1 MRRET
6 VKNLVTTAM
15 VTALVLGGST
25 MVYAEEFPVEV
36 ETETA
41 LDEIAE
47 AEIEAATE
55 EVTEAA
61 EETTTEPETE
71 AIVSEEPETEA
82 ALDSATWIQVTGN
95 NSNSGVLGGGGN
107 SSSTPAAGGRT
118 VDYYSLPANGGTWDG
133 SHYIKTDGSMA
144 TDVFFFDG
152 TYTYYL
158 QTDGSPMKDKLTYH
172 PDGEHIVY
180 FDQNGHEVFTTFQYC
195 PSVQY
200 TCYFDSN
207 GYLYKD
213 QITFVGDKTYYLNGN
228 GAMEQNGWFQ
238 FANGR
243 DYGWANADGTLNTT
257 GWGTDPYGR
266 TVFYH
271 WNGMVARGLISDGA
285 YYYSMDETDGHY
297 LGQFSMDSWQTDS
310 LGNPVTPG
318 VRNTIN
324 FLNTE
329 FKWL

>member
-1 MRRET
+1 MRRKT

-15 VTALVLGGST
+15 VTAFVLGGST
-25 MVYAEEFPVEV
+25 MDVYAEELPVEV
-36 ETETA
+36 ETEAA

-47 AEIEAATE
+47 AETE
-55 EVTEAA
+55 TVAEESTEVTE
-61 EETTTEPETE
+61 EPSVESETE
-71 AIVSEEPETEA
+71 AIVSEEAETEA
-82 ALDSATWIQVTGN
+82 VLESNESDS
-95 NSNSGVLGGGGN
+95 SML
-107 SSSTPAAGGRT
+107 AAGGRT
-118 VDYYSLPANGGTWDG
+118 VDYYSLSAEGGTWDG
-133 SHYIKTDGSMA
+133 RHYIKADGTMA

-158 QTDGSPMKDKLTYH
+158 MTDGTPMTDKLTYH

-195 PSVQY
+195 TSVQY

-243 DYGWANADGTLNTT
+243 DYGWANTDGTLNTT

-271 WNGMVARGLISDGA
+271 WNGMVARGLITDGY
-285 YYYSMDETDGHY
+285 YYYSMDETDGHF
-297 LGQFSMDSWQTDS
+297 LGSFADTPSKGNERATDAEIS
-310 LGNPVTPG
+310 KMLSHMSE
-318 VRNTIN
+318 
-324 FLNTE
+324 LQ
-329 FKWL
+329 WW

>member
-1 MRRET
+1 MRRKT

-25 MVYAEEFPVEV
+25 VVYAEELPVEV
-36 ETETA
+36 ETEAA

-47 AEIEAATE
+47 AETETVME
-55 EVTEAA
+55 EVTEVT
-61 EETTTEPETE
+61 EESSVEPEIETVVSEEAETE
-71 AIVSEEPETEA
+71 AVLENNES
-82 ALDSATWIQVTGN
+82 DS
-95 NSNSGVLGGGGN
+95 SML
-107 SSSTPAAGGRT
+107 AAGGRT
-118 VDYYSLPANGGTWDG
+118 VDYYSLPADGGNWDG
-133 SHYIKTDGSMA
+133 SNYTKADGTLA

-228 GAMEQNGWFQ
+228 GALEQNGWFQ

-271 WNGMVARGLISDGA
+271 WNGMVARGLISDGV

-297 LGQFSMDSWQTDS
+297 LGQFSMDSWQDNT
-310 LGNPVTPG
+310 G
-318 VRNTIN
+318 VPISDKARNVIN

-329 FKWL
+329 LQWW

>member
-1 MRRET
+1 MRRKT

-15 VTALVLGGST
+15 VTTLVLGGST
-25 MVYAEEFPVEV
+25 MVYAEEFP
-36 ETETA
+36 
-41 LDEIAE
+41 
-47 AEIEAATE
+47 AEI
-55 EVTEAA
+55 
-61 EETTTEPETE
+61 
-71 AIVSEEPETEA
+71 ETEA
-82 ALDSATWIQVTGN
+82 ALDEITEAETETEAEEATWIQVTGN
-95 NSNSGVLGGGGN
+95 NSNSGVLGGGGS

-133 SHYIKTDGSMA
+133 SHYNKADGSMA

-158 QTDGSPMKDKLTYH
+158 MTDGTPMKDKLTYH
-172 PDGEHIVY
+172 PDGEHIIY

-271 WNGMVARGLISDGA
+271 WNGMVARGLITDGY
-285 YYYSMDETDGHY
+285 YYYSMGETDGHL
-297 LGQFSMDSWQTDS
+297 LGSFADTPSNGKGMTPAEEQRHNAKVQEFMS
-310 LGNPVTPG
+310 LIG
-318 VRNTIN
+318 
-324 FLNTE
+324 
-329 FKWL
+329 W

>member
-1 MRRET
+1 MRRKT

-36 ETETA
+36 ETEVA

-47 AEIEAATE
+47 AETE
-55 EVTEAA
+55 TVVEETTEVTE
-61 EETTTEPETE
+61 EPSIESETE
-71 AIVSEEPETEA
+71 AILESNES
-82 ALDSATWIQVTGN
+82 DS
-95 NSNSGVLGGGGN
+95 SML
-107 SSSTPAAGGRT
+107 AAGGRT
-118 VDYYSLPANGGTWDG
+118 VDYYSLPADGGNWDG
-133 SHYIKTDGSMA
+133 SHYTKADGTLA

-152 TYTYYL
+152 MYTYYL

-180 FDQNGHEVFTTFQYC
+180 FDQDGHEVFTTFQYC

-297 LGQFSMDSWQTDS
+297 LGQFSMNSWQSTDGA
-310 LGNPVTPG
+310 GNPVSDKA
-318 VRNTIN
+318 RQSIN
-324 FLNTE
+324 WWNTE
-329 FKWL
+329 FKGWL

>member
-1 MRRET
+1 MRRKT

-25 MVYAEEFPVEV
+25 MVYAEELPVEV
-36 ETETA
+36 ETEAA

-47 AEIEAATE
+47 AETETVME
-55 EVTEAA
+55 EVTEVT
-61 EETTTEPETE
+61 EESSVEPEIETVVSEEAETE
-71 AIVSEEPETEA
+71 AVLENNES
-82 ALDSATWIQVTGN
+82 DS
-95 NSNSGVLGGGGN
+95 SML
-107 SSSTPAAGGRT
+107 AAGGRT
-118 VDYYSLPANGGTWDG
+118 VDYYSLPADGGNWDG
-133 SHYIKTDGSMA
+133 SHYTKADGTLA

-158 QTDGSPMKDKLTYH
+158 MTDGTPMTDKLTYH

-195 PSVQY
+195 TSVQY

-243 DYGWANADGTLNTT
+243 DYGWANADGTLNTA

-297 LGQFSMDSWQTDS
+297 LGQFSMDSWQSTDGA
-310 LGNPVTPG
+310 GNPVSPEA
-318 VRNTIN
+318 RNTIN
-324 FLNTE
+324 FLNTQ
-329 FKWL
+329 FRWL

>member
-1 MRRET
+1 MRRKT

-25 MVYAEEFPVEV
+25 MVYAEEFSVEV
-36 ETETA
+36 ETEAA

-47 AEIEAATE
+47 AETETATE
-55 EVTEAA
+55 EVTEEA
-61 EETTTEPETE
+61 TTEPETE

-82 ALDSATWIQVTGN
+82 
-95 NSNSGVLGGGGN
+95 VLEGSEGD
-107 SSSTPAAGGRT
+107 SSTPAVEGRI
-118 VDYYSLPANGGTWDG
+118 VDHLSLPAEGGTWDG
-133 SHYIKTDGSMA
+133 RHYIKADGTMA

-158 QTDGSPMKDKLTYH
+158 MTDGTPMTDKLTYH

-257 GWGTDPYGR
+257 GWGYDPYGR

-271 WNGMVARGLISDGA
+271 WNGMVARGLITDGY
-285 YYYSMDETDGHY
+285 YYYSMDETDGHL
-297 LGQFSMDSWQTDS
+297 LGSFAD
-310 LGNPVTPG
+310 TPSSG
-318 VRNTIN
+318 KEGWTPAEEQRHWAKSD
-324 FLNTE
+324 E
-329 FKWL
+329 FKKLIGWY

>member
-1 MRRET
+1 MKKKKI
-6 VKNLVTTAM
+6 VMAAVM
-15 VTALVLGGST
+15 MALTLSSST
-25 MVYAEEFPVEV
+25 MVYGETIEQSTEV
-36 ETETA
+36 AADTA
-41 LDEIAE
+41 D
-47 AEIEAATE
+47 
-55 EVTEAA
+55 
-61 EETTTEPETE
+61 
-71 AIVSEEPETEA
+71 
-82 ALDSATWIQVTGN
+82 
-95 NSNSGVLGGGGN
+95 
-107 SSSTPAAGGRT
+107 GGRT
-118 VDYYSLPANGGTWDG
+118 VDYYSLLANGGTWDG
-133 SHYIKTDGSMA
+133 RHYIKADGTMA
-144 TDVFFFDG
+144 ADVFFFDG

-158 QTDGSPMKDKLTYH
+158 MTDGTPMKDKLTYH

-180 FDQNGHEVFTTFQYC
+180 FDQNGHEVFTTFRYC

-200 TCYFDSN
+200 TCYFDSQ

-213 QITFVGDKTYYLNGN
+213 QITFVGDKAYYLNGN

-297 LGQFSMDSWQTDS
+297 LGQFSMDSWQ
-310 LGNPVTPG
+310 VTNSAGRPISDKA
-318 VRNTIN
+318 RNTIN
-324 FLNTE
+324 FLNTQ
-329 FKWL
+329 FRWL

>member
-1 MRRET
+1 MKKKKI
-6 VKNLVTTAM
+6 VMAAVM
-15 VTALVLGGST
+15 MALTLSSST
-25 MVYAEEFPVEV
+25 MVYGETIEQSTEV
-36 ETETA
+36 AADTA
-41 LDEIAE
+41 D
-47 AEIEAATE
+47 
-55 EVTEAA
+55 
-61 EETTTEPETE
+61 
-71 AIVSEEPETEA
+71 
-82 ALDSATWIQVTGN
+82 
-95 NSNSGVLGGGGN
+95 
-107 SSSTPAAGGRT
+107 GGRT

-213 QITFVGDKTYYLNGN
+213 QITFVGDKAYYLNGN
-228 GAMEQNGWFQ
+228 GAMEQKGWFQ

-297 LGQFSMDSWQTDS
+297 LGQFSMDSWQSTDGA
-310 LGNPVTPG
+310 GNPVSPEA
-318 VRNTIN
+318 RNTIN
-324 FLNTE
+324 FLNTQ
-329 FKWL
+329 FRWL

>member
-1 MRRET
+1 MRRKT

-25 MVYAEEFPVEV
+25 MVYAEELPVEV
-36 ETETA
+36 ETEAA

-47 AEIEAATE
+47 AETETVME
-55 EVTEAA
+55 EVTEVT
-61 EETTTEPETE
+61 EESSVEPEIETVVSEEAETE
-71 AIVSEEPETEA
+71 AVLENNES
-82 ALDSATWIQVTGN
+82 DS
-95 NSNSGVLGGGGN
+95 SML
-107 SSSTPAAGGRT
+107 AAGGRT
-118 VDYYSLPANGGTWDG
+118 VDYYSLPADGGNWDG
-133 SHYIKTDGSMA
+133 SHYTKADGTLA

-152 TYTYYL
+152 MYTYYL

-297 LGQFSMDSWQTDS
+297 LGQFSMNSWQSTDGA
-310 LGNPVTPG
+310 GNPVSDKA
-318 VRNTIN
+318 RQSIN
-324 FLNTE
+324 WWNTE
-329 FKWL
+329 FKGWL

>member
-1 MRRET
+1 MRKRA

-15 VTALVLGGST
+15 VTVLALGGST
-25 MVYAEEFPVEV
+25 MVHAEEPTV
-36 ETETA
+36 
-41 LDEIAE
+41 
-47 AEIEAATE
+47 
-55 EVTEAA
+55 
-61 EETTTEPETE
+61 EPETE
-71 AIVSEEPETEA
+71 AVLESSES
-82 ALDSATWIQVTGN
+82 DS
-95 NSNSGVLGGGGN
+95 SML
-107 SSSTPAAGGRT
+107 AAGGRT
-118 VDYYSLPANGGTWDG
+118 VDYYSLPADGGNWDG
-133 SHYIKTDGSMA
+133 SHYTKPDGSMA

-172 PDGEHIVY
+172 PDGEHIIY
-180 FDQNGHEVFTTFQYC
+180 FDQNGHEVFTTFRYC

-200 TCYFDSN
+200 TCYFDSQ

-213 QITFVGDKTYYLNGN
+213 QITFVGDKAYYLNGN

-297 LGQFSMDSWQTDS
+297 LGQFSMNSWQTDI
-310 LGNPVTPG
+310 LGNTVSDKA
-318 VRNTIN
+318 RQSIN
-324 FLNTE
+324 WWNTE
-329 FKWL
+329 FKGWL

>member
-1 MRRET
+1 MRRKT

-15 VTALVLGGST
+15 VTVLALGGST
-25 MVYAEEFPVEV
+25 MVYAQEPTVEPD
-36 ETETA
+36 T
-41 LDEIAE
+41 
-47 AEIEAATE
+47 
-55 EVTEAA
+55 
-61 EETTTEPETE
+61 ETE
-71 AIVSEEPETEA
+71 A
-82 ALDSATWIQVTGN
+82 
-95 NSNSGVLGGGGN
+95 VLEGGEGD
-107 SSSTPAAGGRT
+107 SSTPAAGGRI
-118 VDYYSLPANGGTWDG
+118 VDHLNLPAEGGTWDG
-133 SHYIKTDGSMA
+133 RHYIKADGTMA

-158 QTDGSPMKDKLTYH
+158 MTDGTPMTDKLTYH

-297 LGQFSMDSWQTDS
+297 LGQFSMNSWQTDI
-310 LGNPVTPG
+310 LGNTVSDKA
-318 VRNTIN
+318 RQSIN
-324 FLNTE
+324 WWNTE
-329 FKWL
+329 FKGWL

>member
-1 MRRET
+1 MKKKKI
-6 VKNLVTTAM
+6 VMAAVM
-15 VTALVLGGST
+15 MALTLSSST
-25 MVYAEEFPVEV
+25 MVYGETIEQSTEV
-36 ETETA
+36 AADTA
-41 LDEIAE
+41 
-47 AEIEAATE
+47 T
-55 EVTEAA
+55 
-61 EETTTEPETE
+61 
-71 AIVSEEPETEA
+71 
-82 ALDSATWIQVTGN
+82 
-95 NSNSGVLGGGGN
+95 
-107 SSSTPAAGGRT
+107 GGRT
-118 VDYYSLPANGGTWDG
+118 VDYYSLPADGGNWDG
-133 SHYIKTDGSMA
+133 SHYTKADGTLA

-195 PSVQY
+195 TSVQY

-297 LGQFSMDSWQTDS
+297 LGQFSMDSWQRTDGA
-310 LGNPVTPG
+310 GNPVSPEA
-318 VRNTIN
+318 RQSIN
-324 FLNTE
+324 WMNTE
-329 FKWL
+329 FKGWW